1 MFHNHLLY
9 KPVHMKTLMIAALA
23 ALMLGSLHIAAFAQ
37 KSGAPAG
44 GGTRI
49 GVVDTRKII
58 EQLPEAKDAEEKIRE
73 VGLKYRDTLETIQK
87 DFTAAL
93 EAFEKQQSMLSGE
106 AKTKAQDNLRAI
118 QERYQKYR
126 EEKLNINN
134 PQSDLGRMQEE
145 YLAPIRK
152 KVRDAIK
159 DVSKDEKLSA
169 VLEAPAFIYYDEQM
183 DITFRVL
190 DKLKRNK

>member
-1 MFHNHLLY
+1 
-9 KPVHMKTLMIAALA
+9 MKTLTMAAVA
-23 ALMLGSLHIAAFAQ
+23 AFIFGSLHLVAFAQ
-37 KSGAPAG
+37 KSGASAG
-44 GGTRI
+44 GGTKL

-93 EAFEKQQSMLSGE
+93 EAFEKQQNMLSNE

-145 YLAPIRK
+145 LLAPIRK

-159 DVSKDEKLSA
+159 DVSRDEKISA